1 MKFSKLL
8 RISALLLLTSASG
21 ALAATVERLSVV
33 SNGEV
38 VGTVIG
44 TTDGN
49 RTEVSYAVDDN
60 GRGPRLRE
68 EIVLG
73 ENGIPVRWSVTGRSL
88 MGGVVE
94 ERYAWEKGRAAWTS
108 QADAGDVEAASPP
121 LYILNDT
128 SPWAEG
134 VYARAALAAKDN
146 RLAVL
151 PAGVLRLT
159 KVRDLTVGAG
169 AKAVAVTAYRLDG
182 VQLEPGYLLLDGSQR
197 LFATFDARSATVR
210 EGYEA
215 EVPQLAALGTELE
228 TERMQALQ
236 QQLAHRFDAPVRIRN
251 VHVFDP
257 RTGKRGPLATVV
269 VMRDRITQVLPE
281 NGEATPADQVEI
293 DGAGGTVYPGLHD
306 MHSHTTLQSGLFYL
320 AAGVTGTRDLGNN
333 NTFLQNLLPRLEA
346 GEIAGP
352 RIVPTGFLEGRS
364 PYSARHGIVA
374 ASQEE
379 AVEAVRWYADRGYA
393 QIKIYN
399 SLAPEWVKPVADEA
413 HRLGL
418 RVTGHVPAFSNPD
431 RVIADGYSEIAHVNQ
446 LMLGWIL
453 GPEEDT
459 RTPLRL
465 TAMAR
470 GGDLNLKSA
479 RVRKTIGRM
488 KKDGIALDP
497 TALILERL
505 MLSRAGEVNAGD
517 ADYLNHMPIAY
528 QRYRKRSFVTI
539 KSAEED
545 QAYQDGF
552 AKVLDVLATLHRE
565 GIQLLPGTD
574 DTTGFTVH
582 RELELYTKA
591 GIPAAEA
598 LRLGTLASADY
609 LGKAHERG
617 TIEQGKLADF
627 VLVAGDPTQ
636 DIREIKKARMV
647 LKGGA
652 IYFPAEIYSAL
663 GIKPFASAPQVK
675 IPAAAGSAD

>member
-1 MKFSKLL
+1 MKFSKVL
-8 RISALLLLTSASG
+8 RFSALLWLATASG
-21 ALAATVERLSVV
+21 ALAASIERLSVV

-38 VGTVIG
+38 VGTVVG
-44 TTDGN
+44 KTDGN

-68 EIVLG
+68 EIELG
-73 ENGIPVRWSVTGRSL
+73 PNGIPVRWSVTGRSL
-88 MGGVVE
+88 MGGPVD
-94 ERYAWEKGRAAWTS
+94 ERYAWENGRAKWIS
-108 QADAGDVEAASPP
+108 QADAGEAEAATPP
-121 LYILNDT
+121 LYILNDS

-134 VYARAALAAKDN
+134 VYARAALAAEGN

-151 PAGVLRLT
+151 PGGELRLT
-159 KVRDLTVGAG
+159 EVRRLTVGAG
-169 AKAVAVTAYRLDG
+169 AKATAVTAYRLDG
-182 VQLEPGYLLLDGSQR
+182 IQLESSYLLLDAQQR
-197 LFATFDARSATVR
+197 LFATFSARSATVR
-210 EGYEA
+210 EGYEEEA
-215 EVPQLAALGTELE
+215 SQLLALGGELE
-228 TERMQALQ
+228 TERMQTLQ
-236 QQLAHRFDAPVRIRN
+236 RQLAHRFDVPVRIRN

-257 RTGKRGPLATVV
+257 RTGKRGPLSTIV

-281 NGEATPADQVEI
+281 DGQATPADQVEI
-293 DGAGGTVYPGLHD
+293 DGEGGTVYPGLHD

-352 RIVPTGFLEGRS
+352 HIVPAGFLEGRS
-364 PYSARHGIVA
+364 PYSARHGIIA
-374 ASQEE
+374 ATEAE
-379 AVEAVRWYADRGYA
+379 AVAAVRWYADRGYE

-399 SLAPEWVKPVADEA
+399 SLAPEWVKPVAEEA
-413 HRLGL
+413 RRLGL
-418 RVTGHVPAFSNPD
+418 GVTGHVPAFSHPD
-431 RVIADGYSEIAHVNQ
+431 RVIADGYGEIAHINQ

-453 GPEEDT
+453 EPEEDT

-470 GGDLNLKSA
+470 GGGLDLNGE
-479 RVRKTIGRM
+479 RVRKTISRM

-497 TALILERL
+497 TAIILERL

-517 ADYLNHMPIAY
+517 ADYLDHMPIGY

-539 KSAEED
+539 NSPED
-545 QAYQDGF
+545 DQGYKDGF
-552 AKVLDVLATLHRE
+552 AKVLEVLGTLHRE

-598 LRLGTLASADY
+598 LRLGTLASAEY
-609 LGKAHERG
+609 LGRAHERG

-652 IYFPAEIYSAL
+652 VYFPAEIYSAL
-663 GIKPFASAPQVK
+663 GIRPFAPPPQ
-675 IPAAAGSAD
+675 IRRPAVAGSGS

>member
-1 MKFSKLL
+1 MKLSRLL

-38 VGTVIG
+38 VGTVVG
-44 TTDGN
+44 TTEGN
-49 RTEVSYAVDDN
+49 RTEVTYAVDDN
-60 GRGPRLRE
+60 GRGPKLRE
-68 EIVLG
+68 EIVVG
-73 ENGIPVRWSVTGRSL
+73 PNGIPVRWSVSGRSL

-94 ERYAWEKGRAAWTS
+94 ERFAWENGRATWSS
-108 QADAGDVEAASPP
+108 QADKGDVEAATPP
-121 LYILNDT
+121 LYIVNDS

-151 PAGVLRLT
+151 PAGELRLT
-159 KVRDLTVGAG
+159 KVRNLTVGEG

-182 VQLEPGYLLLDGSQR
+182 VQLEPSYLLLDAEQR

-210 EGYEA
+210 EGYEG
-215 EVPQLAALGTELE
+215 EVPKLAALGSELE
-228 TERMQALQ
+228 VERMQTLQ

-257 RTGKRGPLATVV
+257 RTGKRGPLSTVV
-269 VMRDRITQVLPE
+269 VMRDRITQVIPE
-281 NGEATPADQVEI
+281 DGKPTPADQVEI

-320 AAGVTGTRDLGNN
+320 AAGVTGTRDLGND
-333 NTFLQNLLPRLEA
+333 NTFLQHLLPRLEA

-352 RIVPTGFLEGRS
+352 QIVAAGFVEGRS
-364 PYSARHGIVA
+364 PYSARFGIVA

-379 AVEAVRWYADRGYA
+379 AVDAVRWYADRGYET
-393 QIKIYN
+393 IKIYN
-399 SLAPEWVKPVADEA
+399 SLNPDWVKPVADEA

-418 RVTGHVPAFSNPD
+418 RVTGHVPAFSSPD
-431 RVIADGYSEIAHVNQ
+431 RVISDGYNEISHVNQ

-470 GGDLNLKSA
+470 AGDLNLKSP
-479 RVRKTIGRM
+479 RVRKTIERM

-497 TALILERL
+497 TAIILERL

-517 ADYLNHMPIAY
+517 VDYLDHMPIGY

-539 KSAEED
+539 KSPEED
-545 QAYQDGF
+545 QAYKDGF
-552 AKVLDVLATLHRE
+552 AKVLEVLRTLHKE
-565 GIQLLPGTD
+565 GVRLLPGTD
-574 DTTGFTVH
+574 DTTGFTVQ
-582 RELELYTKA
+582 RELELYTLA
-591 GIPAAEA
+591 GISPAEA
-598 LRLGTLASADY
+598 LRIGTLTSAEH
-609 LGKAHERG
+609 LGRTYERG

-647 LKGGA
+647 VRGGT

-663 GIKPFASAPQVK
+663 GIKPFASAPEIRQ
-675 IPAAAGSAD
+675 AAKGN

>member
-1 MKFSKLL
+1 MKLSKLL

-21 ALAATVERLSVV
+21 AYAATIERLSVV
-33 SNGEV
+33 NNGEV
-38 VGTVIG
+38 VGTVVG
-44 TTDGN
+44 TTDDN

-60 GRGPRLRE
+60 GRGPKLRE
-68 EIVLG
+68 EIELG
-73 ENGIPVRWSVTGRSL
+73 PNGIPVRWSATGRSL
-88 MGGVVE
+88 MGGPVN
-94 ERYAWEKGRAAWTS
+94 ERYVWEAGRATWSS
-108 QADAGDVEAASPP
+108 QADKGEAEAATPP
-121 LYILNDT
+121 LYIMNDS

-134 VYARAALAAKDN
+134 IYARAALAAKGN

-151 PAGVLRLT
+151 PAGELRLT
-159 KVRDLTVGAG
+159 KVRGLTVGQG
-169 AKAVAVTAYRLDG
+169 ARATAVTAYRLDG
-182 VQLEPGYLLLDGSQR
+182 VQLAPSYLLLDAKQR
-197 LFATFDARSATVR
+197 LFATFSAKSATVR

-215 EVPQLAALGTELE
+215 EVPQLLALGAELE
-228 TERMQALQ
+228 TERMQILQ
-236 QQLAHRFDAPVRIRN
+236 QQLAHRFDVPVRIRN
-251 VHVFDP
+251 VHIFDP
-257 RTGKRGPLATVV
+257 RTGKRGPLSTVV
-269 VMRDRITQVLPE
+269 VMRDRITQILPE
-281 NGEATPADQVEI
+281 DGKASPADQVEI
-293 DGAGGTVYPGLHD
+293 DGEGGTVYPGLHD

-320 AAGVTGTRDLGNN
+320 AAGVTGTRDLGNEN
-333 NTFLQNLLPRLEA
+333 GFLLNLLPRLEA

-352 RIVPTGFLEGRS
+352 RIVAAGFLEGRS
-364 PYSARHGIVA
+364 PYSARHGII
-374 ASQEE
+374 ASSEQE
-379 AVEAVRWYADRGYA
+379 AVEAVRWYADRGYE

-399 SLAPEWVKPVADEA
+399 SLNPDWVKPVADEA

-418 RVTGHVPAFSNPD
+418 RVTGHVPAFSSPD
-431 RVIADGYSEIAHVNQ
+431 RVIGDGYGEIAHINQ

-470 GGDLNLKSA
+470 GGDLNLRSA
-479 RVRKTIGRM
+479 RVRKTIDRM

-517 ADYLNHMPIAY
+517 ADYLDHMPIGY
-528 QRYRKRSFVTI
+528 QRYRKRSFVSI
-539 KSAEED
+539 NSPQED
-545 QAYQDGF
+545 QAYKDGF
-552 AKVLDVLATLHRE
+552 AKVLEVLATLHKE

-591 GIPAAEA
+591 GIPASEA
-598 LRLGTLASADY
+598 LRLGTLASAEY
-609 LGKAHERG
+609 LGRAHERG

-652 IYFPAEIYSAL
+652 VYFPSEIYSAL
-663 GIKPFASAPQVK
+663 GIRPFASAPEVRQ
-675 IPAAAGSAD
+675 PAATASSH

>member
-1 MKFSKLL
+1 MKLSNLL

-21 ALAATVERLSVV
+21 ALAATIERLSVV

-38 VGTVIG
+38 VGTVVG
-44 TTDGN
+44 ATEGN
-49 RTEVSYAVDDN
+49 RTEVTYAVDDN
-60 GRGPRLRE
+60 GRGPKLRE
-68 EIVLG
+68 EIELG
-73 ENGIPVRWSVTGRSL
+73 ENGIPVRWTSTGRSL
-88 MGGVVE
+88 MGGTVN
-94 ERYAWEKGRAAWTS
+94 ERYVWEKGRAVWSS
-108 QADAGDVEAASPP
+108 QADKGATEAAAPP
-121 LYILNDT
+121 LYIMNDS

-134 VYARAALAAKDN
+134 VYARAALAAKGN

-151 PAGVLRLT
+151 PGGELRLT
-159 KVRDLTVGAG
+159 KVRDLRVGAG
-169 AKAVAVTAYRLDG
+169 AKATAVTAYRLDG
-182 VQLEPGYLLLDGSQR
+182 VQLEPSYLLLDAKRR
-197 LFATFDARSATVR
+197 LFATFSAKSATVR

-215 EVPQLAALGTELE
+215 EVPQLLALGTELE
-228 TERMQALQ
+228 TERMQTLQ

-257 RTGKRGPLATVV
+257 RTGKRGPLSTVV

-281 NGEATPADQVEI
+281 DGKAAPADQVVI

-333 NTFLQNLLPRLEA
+333 NAFLQNLLPRLEA

-364 PYSARHGIVA
+364 PYSARHGII
-374 ASQEE
+374 ASTEEE
-379 AVEAVRWYADRGYA
+379 AVAAVRWYADRGYE

-431 RVIADGYSEIAHVNQ
+431 RVINDGYGEIAHINQ

-470 GGDLNLKSA
+470 GGDLDLNCA
-479 RVRKTIGRM
+479 RVRKTVDRM

-517 ADYLNHMPIAY
+517 ADYLEHMPIGY

-539 KSAEED
+539 KSPAED
-545 QAYQDGF
+545 QAYKDGF
-552 AKVLDVLATLHRE
+552 AKVLEVLAMLHKE

-591 GIPAAEA
+591 GIPASEA
-598 LRLGTLASADY
+598 LRLGTLASAEY
-609 LGKAHERG
+609 LGRDHERG

-652 IYFPAEIYSAL
+652 IYFPSEIYSAL
-663 GIKPFASAPQVK
+663 GIRPFASAPEVK
-675 IPAAAGSAD
+675 QPAKAASAS